1 VTSDLLPD
9 LTSQIQEYIAV
20 QPSKPLPRDMVF
32 AISFGFWDI
41 YNFAGLD
48 YDLAQNVADQ
58 SVDELVAQLSILYSH
73 YRQGVLDATNDSI
86 TNLAPF
92 RVVIPKLFDPTLVPG
107 WISQRAAP
115 PGPATVA
122 EQQKQAVYLTERWNS
137 RLENKLGSWVTE
149 YPHLEAT
156 ATESANESSEP
167 PAAEAIS
174 KDRIIIEKYV
184 FYYDLPKYLVDI
196 MVEHQLETE
205 GLSDASGLGKG
216 KSPFKSVSE
225 PCLKE
230 DTKEEE
236 LLDRHGKLVCT
247 APENY
252 LFWDDFNLGKV
263 ANEAVGKEVAEM
275 VKGGQRMGQ

>member
-1 VTSDLLPD
+1 
-9 LTSQIQEYIAV
+9 
-20 QPSKPLPRDMVF
+20 MVF
-32 AISFGFWDI
+32 AVSFGFWDI
-41 YNFAGLD
+41 YNFACLE
-48 YDLAQNVADQ
+48 YDLAQNMTDQ

-73 YRQGVLDATNDSI
+73 YRRGVLDATND
-86 TNLAPF
+86 TTPDPAPF

-149 YPHLEAT
+149 YPNLEANV
-156 ATESANESSEP
+156 TEPANESGEP
-167 PAAEAIS
+167 PAAGALS
-174 KDRIIIEKYV
+174 KGRIIIEKYV

-196 MVEHQLETE
+196 MVEHQLEAE
-205 GLSDASGLGKG
+205 GLTDASGLGKG
-216 KSPFKSVSE
+216 KSPFQSVSE
-225 PCLKE
+225 PCL
-230 DTKEEE
+230 EEGSE
-236 LLDRHGKLVCT
+236 TEEALIDRHGKLVCG

-263 ANEAVGKEVAEM
+263 ANEAIGTEVARM
-275 VKGGQRMGQ
+275 VKEGRRMGR